1 MGSRW
6 DTGRIE
12 AFSDGVF
19 AFAITLLVL
28 DIQVPES
35 GFNHLWASI
44 AHQWPSYLGYVTSFL
59 TVGGI
64 WMVHHGMF
72 LRLKDANRQ
81 VTTLNLLL
89 LMAIAFLPFPTRL
102 VAEAI
107 RNPHAERAAV
117 IFYGAWLLVI
127 ALLLKT
133 LWGLGHER
141 AQRAQIRGERR
152 GGRRDHAGDDAQP
165 RLLWRRDRARA
176 SCPVRSRV
184 RIPGDRDRRRSASRW
199 RQRADTPGA
208 RVCVTPRG
216 DVPDDQST
224 GATGCLTAGS
234 TRPRRPGP

>member
-35 GFNHLWASI
+35 QFSHLWHGI

-72 LRLKDANRQ
+72 LRVRYANRQ
-81 VTTLNLLL
+81 VIMVNLLL
-89 LMAIAFLPFPTRL
+89 LMAIASLPFPTRL

-107 RNPHAERAAV
+107 RNPDAERAAV

-127 ALLLKT
+127 ALLYSALWATVASDRSLLKPEVSEKEVDAIARAT
-133 LWGLGHER
+133 TPKLGFYLAVILLAFIAPTVAAFGYLVIAIFAVLR
-141 AQRAQIRGERR
+141 AR
-152 GGRRDHAGDDAQP
+152 GG
-165 RLLWRRDRARA
+165 
-176 SCPVRSRV
+176 
-184 RIPGDRDRRRSASRW
+184 SAP
-199 RQRADTPGA
+199 T
-208 RVCVTPRG
+208 
-216 DVPDDQST
+216 
-224 GATGCLTAGS
+224 
-234 TRPRRPGP
+234 RPGPSLPGTSR